1 MRTITVTYLQFNG
14 RKDIIKPNLVE
25 SIRKEMSIL
34 MSSRE
39 MFDTLLRPMEDLL
52 LNVIHGK
59 VKNREISKEIYHNV
73 IVLGLSKFYQL
84 QDTNKFPAWIFAIT
98 RNEIAAYIKKQK
110 RKNSYE
116 LPVDLQ
122 DPLNA
127 PLLYSHSKENVEEAV
142 VDRSEIEQLRNAVSG
157 LDDTDKLIIWMA
169 YYQEM
174 SLSEVADTLN
184 MSLGA
189 VKMRKKRALNKLRK
203 NINL

>member
-1 MRTITVTYLQFNG
+1 M
-14 RKDIIKPNLVE
+14 
-25 SIRKEMSIL
+25 
-34 MSSRE
+34 
-39 MFDTLLRPMEDLL
+39 
-52 LNVIHGK
+52 
-59 VKNREISKEIYHNV
+59 
-73 IVLGLSKFYQL
+73 
-84 QDTNKFPAWIFAIT
+84 
-98 RNEIAAYIKKQK
+98 
-110 RKNSYE
+110 
-116 LPVDLQ
+116 DLQ

-174 SLSEVADTLN
+174 SLSEIADTLN

>member
-1 MRTITVTYLQFNG
+1 
-14 RKDIIKPNLVE
+14 
-25 SIRKEMSIL
+25 

-39 MFDTLLRPMEDLL
+39 MFDTLLQPMENLL

-122 DPLNA
+122 DPLNS

-142 VDRSEIEQLRNAVSG
+142 VDRSEIEQLRNAVLG

-174 SLSEVADTLN
+174 SLSEIADTLN

>member
-1 MRTITVTYLQFNG
+1 
-14 RKDIIKPNLVE
+14 
-25 SIRKEMSIL
+25 

-142 VDRSEIEQLRNAVSG
+142 VDRSEIEQLRNAVLG

-174 SLSEVADTLN
+174 SLSEIADTLN